1 MLICKGYEQLTP
13 IYDNVSG
20 TSKNK
25 LSEYGH
31 QIFNVFQISQI
42 VSGKGSKCM
51 YLEVRQ
57 SLSKGAAQ
65 IAPPPVVSILTE
77 EYGI

>member
-1 MLICKGYEQLTP
+1 MSSSHQSTIMSLEQAKTNYQNMVTKYLM
-13 IYDNVSG
+13 Y
-20 TSKNK
+20 
-25 LSEYGH
+25 
-31 QIFNVFQISQI
+31 FQISQI